1 MPDRTDKPGY
11 TPDADLE
18 PKREDRRRE
27 GTLGLLLVFV
37 LPVLILLTAF
47 AMWYFEIGFGG
58 PAIDEPEVVDPID
71 GEMAP
76 SDEPTPDRPAD

>member
-1 MPDRTDKPGY
+1 
-11 TPDADLE
+11 
-18 PKREDRRRE
+18 
-27 GTLGLLLVFV
+27 
-37 LPVLILLTAF
+37 
-47 AMWYFEIGFGG
+47 MWYFEIGFGG